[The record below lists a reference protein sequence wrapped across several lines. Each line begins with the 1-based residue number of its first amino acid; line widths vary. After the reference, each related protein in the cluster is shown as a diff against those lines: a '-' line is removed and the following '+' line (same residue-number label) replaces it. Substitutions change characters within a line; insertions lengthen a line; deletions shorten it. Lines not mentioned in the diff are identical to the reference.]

1 MTELIA
7 CLSAGKG
14 TWTHVKSLMQKE
26 DWEKVFLVTNQFGRE
41 NFRAEKEAIFITL
54 DFNKDINSLVSDI
67 KNSLKGKIS
76 GLEVALSI
84 VSGEGKEHMALLAA
98 LMQLGIG
105 FRLVYAAEKG
115 IEEI

>member
-7 CLSAGKG
+7 CLSSGKG

-26 DWEKVFLVTNQFGRE
+26 DWEKIILVTNQFGRE
-41 NFRAEKEAIFITL
+41 NFKTEKDAVFIL
-54 DFNKDINSLVSDI
+54 VDFQKEINFLMNDI

-76 GLEVALSI
+76 GLEVALNI